1 MESMYL
7 YDSKRRFGA
16 VVGSYAF
23 FFYSA
28 TVFFLRIKV
37 LDK

>member
-23 FFYSA
+23 FYSA
-28 TVFFLRIKV
+28 TVFFVRIKV